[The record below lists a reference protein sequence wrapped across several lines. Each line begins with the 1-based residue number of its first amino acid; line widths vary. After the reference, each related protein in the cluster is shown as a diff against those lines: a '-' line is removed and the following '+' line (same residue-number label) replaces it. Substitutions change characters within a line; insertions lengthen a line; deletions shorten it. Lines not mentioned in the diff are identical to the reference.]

1 MSYLPDYITW
11 RGDLPFAADPAND
24 LDTLVMAALSY
35 IDLPAET
42 QVFAQCAK
50 SVPPDDPDDHFRGEC
65 RRLLQQIAKSSRFG
79 ALTVRDAVSV
89 LNDEIQFAAMTVDL
103 PDGTHIIAFRGTD
116 GSLTGWR
123 EDFAMSFESPV
134 PAQAAAQKYLEHHLT
149 QDAGDVIVTGH
160 SKGGNLAVYSAAKSS
175 GEIQE
180 RIVAVHNN
188 DGPGFA
194 WDISETPGHKR
205 IASRIHTIL
214 PQTSVVGMLMEHE
227 KRYQVVHSTYDGLY
241 QHDGFSWQVLGTQ
254 FVHLDDFS
262 REGKLVDETLSSWA
276 DSLNTQQREA
286 LADALYSVFTASGAK
301 TLSELTEEKLKSAA
315 AMLKTYKNLDRETR
329 RMVTEA
335 FMLFFKLGTKN
346 FVLDTQ
352 EEGSREIENIR
363 KKISEQYQKLVER
376 KK

>member
-103 PDGTHIIAFRGTD
+103 PDGTHMIAFRGTD

-134 PAQAAAQKYLEHHLT
+134 PAQAAAQKYLERHLT

-160 SKGGNLAVYSAAKSS
+160 SKGGNLAVYAAAHTKADLQ
-175 GEIQE
+175 G
-180 RIVAVHNN
+180 RIRRVVSF
-188 DGPGFA
+188 DGPGV
-194 WDISETPGHKR
+194 DDETAASDGYAAV
-205 IASRIHTIL
+205 ASRIIAYV
-214 PQTSVVGMLMEHE
+214 PQFAVVGLLMAAHPVHRVVMSDNKGSVLVNQTVHQWLAQCTREQRRKFVDAIFDLLASTQRINWKEMRKDVHAGVTAIRGVREQIDIETARMIANLLGRLAVIGAGNALEMLRQKTPFQQESAQKEQGGLEH
-227 KRYQVVHSTYDGLY
+227 V
-241 QHDGFSWQVLGTQ
+241 
-254 FVHLDDFS
+254 
-262 REGKLVDETLSSWA
+262 
-276 DSLNTQQREA
+276 
-286 LADALYSVFTASGAK
+286 
-301 TLSELTEEKLKSAA
+301 
-315 AMLKTYKNLDRETR
+315 
-329 RMVTEA
+329 
-335 FMLFFKLGTKN
+335 
-346 FVLDTQ
+346 
-352 EEGSREIENIR
+352 
-363 KKISEQYQKLVER
+363 
-376 KK
+376 

>member
-134 PAQAAAQKYLEHHLT
+134 PAQAAAQKYLERHLT

>member
-42 QVFAQCAK
+42 QGFAQCAK

-134 PAQAAAQKYLEHHLT
+134 PAQAAAQKYLERHLT

-160 SKGGNLAVYSAAKSS
+160 SKGETSPCMLQRTPRRTCRGASAASS
-175 GEIQE
+175 ASTG
-180 RIVAVHNN
+180 RVWMTKPPRPT
-188 DGPGFA
+188 D
-194 WDISETPGHKR
+194 TPPWR
-205 IASRIHTIL
+205 AASL
-214 PQTSVVGMLMEHE
+214 PMCRSL
-227 KRYQVVHSTYDGLY
+227 R
-241 QHDGFSWQVLGTQ
+241 SWGC
-254 FVHLDDFS
+254 
-262 REGKLVDETLSSWA
+262 
-276 DSLNTQQREA
+276 
-286 LADALYSVFTASGAK
+286 
-301 TLSELTEEKLKSAA
+301 
-315 AMLKTYKNLDRETR
+315 
-329 RMVTEA
+329 
-335 FMLFFKLGTKN
+335 
-346 FVLDTQ
+346 
-352 EEGSREIENIR
+352 
-363 KKISEQYQKLVER
+363 
-376 KK
+376 

>member
-1 MSYLPDYITW
+1 MKEELLLEPQTKGTTIQKKPSSALGGGKAMSYLPDYITW

-116 GSLTGWR
+116 GSPTGWR

-134 PAQAAAQKYLEHHLT
+134 PAQAAAQKYLERHLT

-160 SKGGNLAVYSAAKSS
+160 SKGGNLAVYAAAHTKADLQ
-175 GEIQE
+175 G
-180 RIVAVHNN
+180 RIRRVVSF
-188 DGPGFA
+188 DGPGV
-194 WDISETPGHKR
+194 DDETA
-205 IASRIHTIL
+205 AS
-214 PQTSVVGMLMEHE
+214 
-227 KRYQVVHSTYDGLY
+227 
-241 QHDGFSWQVLGTQ
+241 DGFYANAIMVAAYYGFVALVL
-254 FVHLDDFS
+254 
-262 REGKLVDETLSSWA
+262 
-276 DSLNTQQREA
+276 A
-286 LADALYSVFTASGAK
+286 LAFY
-301 TLSELTEEKLKSAA
+301 
-315 AMLKTYKNLDRETR
+315 LDTR
-329 RMVTEA
+329 RA
-335 FMLFFKLGTKN
+335 FAFKNKPSEICLANEKQRWAVYYALVIALLAGYIMQSGG
-346 FVLDTQ
+346 F
-352 EEGSREIENIR
+352 GS
-363 KKISEQYQKLVER
+363 SGFGMYAGF
-376 KK
+376 

>member
-103 PDGTHIIAFRGTD
+103 PDGTHMIAFRGTD

-134 PAQAAAQKYLEHHLT
+134 PAQAAAQKYLEHHLMPVSYT
-149 QDAGDVIVTGH
+149 HLRAH
-160 SKGGNLAVYSAAKSS
+160 
-175 GEIQE
+175 
-180 RIVAVHNN
+180 
-188 DGPGFA
+188 
-194 WDISETPGHKR
+194 ET
-205 IASRIHTIL
+205 
-214 PQTSVVGMLMEHE
+214 
-227 KRYQVVHSTYDGLY
+227 
-241 QHDGFSWQVLGTQ
+241 
-254 FVHLDDFS
+254 
-262 REGKLVDETLSSWA
+262 
-276 DSLNTQQREA
+276 
-286 LADALYSVFTASGAK
+286 
-301 TLSELTEEKLKSAA
+301 
-315 AMLKTYKNLDRETR
+315 
-329 RMVTEA
+329 
-335 FMLFFKLGTKN
+335 
-346 FVLDTQ
+346 
-352 EEGSREIENIR
+352 
-363 KKISEQYQKLVER
+363 
-376 KK
+376 

>member
-134 PAQAAAQKYLEHHLT
+134 PAQAAAQKYLERHLT

-160 SKGGNLAVYSAAKSS
+160 SKGGNLAVYAAAHTKADLQ
-175 GEIQE
+175 G
-180 RIVAVHNN
+180 RIRRVVSF
-188 DGPGFA
+188 DGPGV
-194 WDISETPGHKR
+194 DDETAASDGYAAV
-205 IASRIHTIL
+205 ASRIIAYV
-214 PQTSVVGMLMEHE
+214 PQFAVVGLLMAAHPVH
-227 KRYQVVHSTYDGLY
+227 RVV
-241 QHDGFSWQVLGTQ
+241 
-254 FVHLDDFS
+254 
-262 REGKLVDETLSSWA
+262 
-276 DSLNTQQREA
+276 
-286 LADALYSVFTASGAK
+286 
-301 TLSELTEEKLKSAA
+301 
-315 AMLKTYKNLDRETR
+315 
-329 RMVTEA
+329 
-335 FMLFFKLGTKN
+335 
-346 FVLDTQ
+346 
-352 EEGSREIENIR
+352 I
-363 KKISEQYQKLVER
+363 
-376 KK
+376 

>member
-103 PDGTHIIAFRGTD
+103 PDGTHMIAFRGTD

-134 PAQAAAQKYLEHHLT
+134 PAQEAAQKYLERHEYESFFRTYHKYQQKSERGSDVSAEYRNQVAEAYHNGHHR
-149 QDAGDVIVTGH
+149 
-160 SKGGNLAVYSAAKSS
+160 
-175 GEIQE
+175 
-180 RIVAVHNN
+180 RI
-188 DGPGFA
+188 
-194 WDISETPGHKR
+194 R
-205 IASRIHTIL
+205 QL
-214 PQTSVVGMLMEHE
+214 
-227 KRYQVVHSTYDGLY
+227 
-241 QHDGFSWQVLGTQ
+241 
-254 FVHLDDFS
+254 
-262 REGKLVDETLSSWA
+262 
-276 DSLNTQQREA
+276 
-286 LADALYSVFTASGAK
+286 
-301 TLSELTEEKLKSAA
+301 
-315 AMLKTYKNLDRETR
+315 
-329 RMVTEA
+329 
-335 FMLFFKLGTKN
+335 
-346 FVLDTQ
+346 
-352 EEGSREIENIR
+352 
-363 KKISEQYQKLVER
+363 
-376 KK
+376 

>member
-42 QVFAQCAK
+42 QVFAQCAN

-103 PDGTHIIAFRGTD
+103 PDETHIIAFRGTD

-134 PAQAAAQKYLEHHLT
+134 PAQAAAQKYLEHHLM

-160 SKGGNLAVYSAAKSS
+160 SKGGNLAVYAAAHTKADLQGASAASS
-175 GEIQE
+175 ASTG
-180 RIVAVHNN
+180 RVWMTKPPRPT
-188 DGPGFA
+188 D
-194 WDISETPGHKR
+194 TPPWR
-205 IASRIHTIL
+205 AASL
-214 PQTSVVGMLMEHE
+214 PMCRSL
-227 KRYQVVHSTYDGLY
+227 R
-241 QHDGFSWQVLGTQ
+241 SWGC
-254 FVHLDDFS
+254 
-262 REGKLVDETLSSWA
+262 
-276 DSLNTQQREA
+276 
-286 LADALYSVFTASGAK
+286 
-301 TLSELTEEKLKSAA
+301 
-315 AMLKTYKNLDRETR
+315 
-329 RMVTEA
+329 
-335 FMLFFKLGTKN
+335 
-346 FVLDTQ
+346 
-352 EEGSREIENIR
+352 
-363 KKISEQYQKLVER
+363 
-376 KK
+376 

>member
-103 PDGTHIIAFRGTD
+103 PDGTHMIAFRGTD

-134 PAQAAAQKYLEHHLT
+134 PAQAAAQKYLEHHLM

-160 SKGGNLAVYSAAKSS
+160 SKGGNLAVYAAAHTKADLQGHIRRVVSF
-175 GEIQE
+175 
-180 RIVAVHNN
+180 
-188 DGPGFA
+188 DGPGV
-194 WDISETPGHKR
+194 DDETAASDGYAAV
-205 IASRIHTIL
+205 ASRIIAYV
-214 PQTSVVGMLMEHE
+214 PQFAVVGLLMAAHPVH
-227 KRYQVVHSTYDGLY
+227 RVVISDNNGIM
-241 QHDGFSWQVLGTQ
+241 QHDPFSWEVRGKDFCYAEDLDKGSVLVNQTVHQWLAQCTREQRRKFVDAIFDLLASTQ
-254 FVHLDDFS
+254 RINWKEMRKDVHAGVTAIRGV
-262 REGKLVDETLSSWA
+262 REQIDIETARMIANLLGRLA
-276 DSLNTQQREA
+276 VIGAGNALEMLRQKTPFQQE
-286 LADALYSVFTASGAK
+286 
-301 TLSELTEEKLKSAA
+301 SAQ
-315 AMLKTYKNLDRETR
+315 K
-329 RMVTEA
+329 
-335 FMLFFKLGTKN
+335 
-346 FVLDTQ
+346 
-352 EEGSREIENIR
+352 
-363 KKISEQYQKLVER
+363 EQGGLEHV
-376 KK
+376 

>member
-42 QVFAQCAK
+42 QVFAQCAN

-103 PDGTHIIAFRGTD
+103 PDETHIIAFRGTD

-134 PAQAAAQKYLEHHLT
+134 PAQAAAQKYLEHHLM

-160 SKGGNLAVYSAAKSS
+160 SKGGNLAVYAAAHTKADLQ
-175 GEIQE
+175 G
-180 RIVAVHNN
+180 RIRRVVSFDGAGVDDETAASDGYAAV
-188 DGPGFA
+188 
-194 WDISETPGHKR
+194 
-205 IASRIHTIL
+205 ASRIIAYV
-214 PQTSVVGMLMEHE
+214 PQFAVVGLLMAAHPVH
-227 KRYQVVHSTYDGLY
+227 RVVMSDNNGIM
-241 QHDGFSWQVLGTQ
+241 QHDPFSWEVRGKDFCYAEDLDKGSVLVNQTVHQWLAQCTREQRRKFVDAIFDLLASTQRINLEGNAQGCPRGSDGDSRCAGTNR
-254 FVHLDDFS
+254 H
-262 REGKLVDETLSSWA
+262 
-276 DSLNTQQREA
+276 
-286 LADALYSVFTASGAK
+286 
-301 TLSELTEEKLKSAA
+301 
-315 AMLKTYKNLDRETR
+315 
-329 RMVTEA
+329 
-335 FMLFFKLGTKN
+335 
-346 FVLDTQ
+346 
-352 EEGSREIENIR
+352 
-363 KKISEQYQKLVER
+363 
-376 KK
+376 

>member
-134 PAQAAAQKYLEHHLT
+134 PAQAAAQKYLERHLT

-160 SKGGNLAVYSAAKSS
+160 SKGGNLAVYAAAHTKADLQ
-175 GEIQE
+175 G
-180 RIVAVHNN
+180 RIRRVVSF
-188 DGPGFA
+188 DGPGV
-194 WDISETPGHKR
+194 DDETAASDGYAAV
-205 IASRIHTIL
+205 ASRIIAYV
-214 PQTSVVGMLMEHE
+214 PQFAIVGLLMAAHPVHRVVMSDNNGIM
-227 KRYQVVHSTYDGLY
+227 
-241 QHDGFSWQVLGTQ
+241 QHDPF
-254 FVHLDDFS
+254 
-262 REGKLVDETLSSWA
+262 RGKCVARISAMPRIWTRAAFWSTRRCTSGWHSAPASSAASSWML
-276 DSLNTQQREA
+276 SLTCWHRR
-286 LADALYSVFTASGAK
+286 SASIGRKCARM
-301 TLSELTEEKLKSAA
+301 S
-315 AMLKTYKNLDRETR
+315 TR
-329 RMVTEA
+329 V
-335 FMLFFKLGTKN
+335 
-346 FVLDTQ
+346 
-352 EEGSREIENIR
+352 
-363 KKISEQYQKLVER
+363 
-376 KK
+376 